1 MKKFIY
7 YPFDS
12 FIYYREMQGTGLNLQ
27 STNMLEVK
35 KVSDIVNQSEN
46 AGGLQGC
53 NGRNK
58 PCTDVGMKYGIFIG
72 VFPDY

>member
-1 MKKFIY
+1 
-7 YPFDS
+7 
-12 FIYYREMQGTGLNLQ
+12 MQGTGLNLQ
-27 STNMLEVK
+27 STNMLEVN

-53 NGRNK
+53 NGQKR